1 MPSRLHSLLV
11 AGLLAP
17 TDSFSAHPPATYG
30 GATTHIA
37 TTLLRRRAAATPTC
51 QFAEGGQF
59 AEAIEAFAPR
69 DTLLEVRAQRVK
81 LQAELAAAVAD
92 EDFVTAAMLR
102 DDLAELQQKDP
113 AFMAELLRAEMAK
126 HVQRERFAEA
136 ARCRDDLMVLRRFLP
151 QFQLAGL
158 WKGNYPN
165 HGDELVRI
173 QYRGDMLF
181 ATKIT
186 GDEHVPKGEITFQ
199 ADLAASSDASG
210 DRGSSSR
217 SPIGGDVR
225 SHTSSPAF
233 PRPHVPPILVPFP
246 PRPASARGC

>member
-1 MPSRLHSLLV
+1 MPLGLHSLLV

-17 TDSFSAHPPATYG
+17 VDSFHAHHPAPYR
-30 GATTHIA
+30 ASTTHAAA
-37 TTLLRRRAAATPTC
+37 TLSRRRAAAAPTC
-51 QFAEGGQF
+51 LEGGQF
-59 AEAIEAFAPR
+59 FAEAIQAFAPR
-69 DTLLEVRAQRVK
+69 DTLPEVRAQRVK
-81 LQAELAAAVAD
+81 AQADLAAAVAD

-113 AFMAELLRAEMAK
+113 AFMAESLRAEMAK
-126 HVQRERFAEA
+126 HVRRERFAEA

>member
-102 DDLAELQQKDP
+102 DDLAELQQ
-113 AFMAELLRAEMAK
+113 RTQRSWQSCC
-126 HVQRERFAEA
+126 VQRWRSTCSAS
-136 ARCRDDLMVLRRFLP
+136 DLRRRRD
-151 QFQLAGL
+151 A
-158 WKGNYPN
+158 
-165 HGDELVRI
+165 
-173 QYRGDMLF
+173 
-181 ATKIT
+181 ATT
-186 GDEHVPKGEITFQ
+186 
-199 ADLAASSDASG
+199 
-210 DRGSSSR
+210 
-217 SPIGGDVR
+217 
-225 SHTSSPAF
+225 
-233 PRPHVPPILVPFP
+233 
-246 PRPASARGC
+246 